1 MTSRAP
7 AARKPA
13 AASPSDPSTTA
24 ASSEPSSQSQNPLS
38 ILRTLTSRYSESTP
52 SRTKLIDAFLVF
64 LVAAGV
70 LQFAYCPFNAF
81 LAGFSATVGQFVL
94 TASLR
99 IQSNPANKADFA
111 EVSPERYDLPY
122 HRHCYGHDRNG
133 KRSGRN
139 DSADKDYR
147 AFADFVFGSVL
158 LHFFCINFIN

>member
-70 LQFAYCPFNAF
+70 LQFAYCVV
-81 LAGFSATVGQFVL
+81 AGNYVRLSALRVCAETEGQ
-94 TASLR
+94 
-99 IQSNPANKADFA
+99 
-111 EVSPERYDLPY
+111 
-122 HRHCYGHDRNG
+122 
-133 KRSGRN
+133 
-139 DSADKDYR
+139 
-147 AFADFVFGSVL
+147 
-158 LHFFCINFIN
+158 